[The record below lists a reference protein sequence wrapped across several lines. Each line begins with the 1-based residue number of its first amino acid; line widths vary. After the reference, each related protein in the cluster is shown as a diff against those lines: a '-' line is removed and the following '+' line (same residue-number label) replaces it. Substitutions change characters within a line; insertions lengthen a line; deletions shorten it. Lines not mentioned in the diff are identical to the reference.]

1 MPIKM
6 VMETPEQRVF
16 MNLTS
21 NQCPGCPE
29 NLASRLVMHVVFDV
43 LNEQRPIV
51 FGQGCGIGRDFLQ
64 RSGLG
69 THDSG
74 IVGMLTAMDIRGI
87 DRPIVVI
94 DGDGQIDLGLEDLA
108 TAFQQGYKYLHVVCD
123 NQTHAASGSHAT
135 GSTPPLAR
143 TGVRPSGKL
152 RHPKHFT
159 LMLMFSGAEYVATA
173 STSHPQDLDRKLR
186 NAVTRMP
193 AFIQILTPCNPS
205 WGYDDDKGIEVS
217 RLAVNSGV
225 WPLYEWK
232 DGVFNRQRIPR
243 KASVSEY
250 VGSQRRYA
258 HLTGEDIQSMER
270 YVKELDDMLS
280 RLETGFGA

>member
-1 MPIKM
+1 MIQD
-6 VMETPEQRVF
+6 TPQQRVF
-16 MNLTS
+16 MNVTA

-29 NLASRLVMHVVFDV
+29 NLATRLVMHIVFDH
-43 LNEQRPIV
+43 LKEENPII

-74 IVGMLTAMDIRGI
+74 IVGMLTAMKVRNI

-108 TAFQQGYKYLHVVCD
+108 TGFQQGYKYMHVVCD
-123 NQTHAASGSHAT
+123 NQAHAASGSHAT
-135 GSTPPLAR
+135 GSTHPMAR
-143 TGVRPSGKL
+143 TSVRPSGKL

-173 STSHPQDLDRKLR
+173 STSHPQDLERKIK
-186 NAVTRMP
+186 NASTRLP

-205 WGYDDDKGIEVS
+205 WGYDDNKGIEVS
-217 RLAVNSGV
+217 RLAVESGI

-232 DGVFNRQRIPR
+232 DGVFQRQNIMR
-243 KASVSEY
+243 KSTVRDY
-250 VGSQRRYA
+250 LGSQRRYA
-258 HLTGEDIQSMER
+258 HLDEEGIQQMEEYASDLNR
-270 YVKELDDMLS
+270 MMIK
-280 RLETGFGA
+280 LETGFSA

>member
-1 MPIKM
+1 MIQD
-6 VMETPEQRVF
+6 TADQRVY
-16 MNLTS
+16 MNVTA

-29 NLASRLVMHVVFDV
+29 NLATRLVMHIVFDH
-43 LNEQRPIV
+43 LKDEDPII

-74 IVGMLTAMDIRGI
+74 IAGMLTAMKVRNI

-108 TAFQQGYKYLHVVCD
+108 TGFQQGYKYMHVVCD
-123 NQTHAASGSHAT
+123 NQAHAASGSHAT
-135 GSTPPLAR
+135 GSTHPMAR
-143 TGVRPSGKL
+143 TSVRPSGKL

-173 STSHPQDLDRKLR
+173 STSHPQDLERKIK
-186 NAVTRMP
+186 NASTRLP

-205 WGYDDDKGIEVS
+205 WGYDDNKGIEVS
-217 RLAVNSGV
+217 RLAVESGI

-232 DGVFNRQRIPR
+232 DGVFQRQNIMR
-243 KASVSEY
+243 KSTVRDY
-250 VGSQRRYA
+250 LGSQRRYA
-258 HLTGEDIQSMER
+258 HLGEEGIQQMEEYASDLNR
-270 YVKELDDMLS
+270 MMIK
-280 RLETGFGA
+280 LETGFSA